1 MATESDVRLTP
12 EEELLTIDQLAER
25 TGITVRTI
33 RYYAGRGLLPPPRL
47 RGRTGF
53 YGRDHLARLDLVSE
67 LTTLGFTLSAIEN
80 QLRRLPPD
88 AGADELAL
96 HRALL
101 TPWVSEQVEEI
112 GPAELARRA
121 GRALN
126 AEEIDTLEGLGIVKR
141 LDGDRLRLFCHT
153 DLHTGL
159 AVLDSGLPPA
169 VWARA
174 YKIVNQHAATL
185 AEELME
191 MFQEEVLQPY
201 RDRGR
206 QAAERGRLA
215 AALGQLKPITV
226 SGVVT
231 AFGRAVN
238 QTIRNRLGDR

>member
-1 MATESDVRLTP
+1 VTTSSDIDADLI
-12 EEELLTIDQLAER
+12 TIDQLAQR

-47 RGRTGF
+47 RGRTGL
-53 YGRDHLARLDLVSE
+53 YGRDHVARLDLVSE
-67 LTTLGFTLSAIEN
+67 LSALGFTLAAIEN
-80 QLRRLPPD
+80 QLRKLPLD

-112 GPAELARRA
+112 DTAELERRA
-121 GRALN
+121 GRPLS
-126 AEEIDTLEGLGIVKR
+126 AEEIDILEGLGIVTR
-141 LDGDRLRLFCHT
+141 LESGGLRLSCPT
-153 DLHTGL
+153 DLHDGL
-159 AVLDSGLPPA
+159 AVLDSGLPPV

-174 YKIVNQHAATL
+174 HRIVSRHTAAM
-185 AEELME
+185 AEELMA

-206 QAAERGRLA
+206 PADERGRLA

-238 QTIRNRLGDR
+238 RTIRDRLGDG